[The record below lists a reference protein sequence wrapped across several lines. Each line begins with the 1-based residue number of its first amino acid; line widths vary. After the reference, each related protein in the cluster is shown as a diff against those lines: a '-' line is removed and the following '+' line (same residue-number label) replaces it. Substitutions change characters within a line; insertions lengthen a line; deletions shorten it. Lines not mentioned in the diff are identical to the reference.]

1 MLTAKQEAFCRYLE
15 IEKLSQYEAYLR
27 AYPTSKTW
35 QRSTVD
41 EAACRLANSCK
52 ISARRQELRDE
63 LKEEIKQEAKW
74 TREDAHNNLTWL
86 IEKAKEEIQ
95 RGEMSGPCVSAI
107 INSVKK
113 LDGIFGVSEKT
124 EGGGVLE
131 EILTAVKK
139 V

>member
-1 MLTAKQEAFCRYLE
+1 MLTTKQEAFCQNVE
-15 IEKLSQYEAYLR
+15 IKKMSQYEAYLN
-27 AYPTSKTW
+27 AYPASQKW
-35 QRSTVD
+35 KRSTVD
-41 EAACRLANSCK
+41 EKASVLANSGK
-52 ISARRQELRDE
+52 ILARRQQLRNE

-74 TREDAHNNLTWL
+74 TREDARNNLTWL

-107 INSVKK
+107 INSVKE
-113 LDGIFGVSEKT
+113 LDGIFGVSEKA

-131 EILTAVKK
+131 DILAAVKK